1 MGKVLTRTMAAAA
14 GAAMLLPL
22 AACGGS
28 ADAGKTTISFLSWDN
43 EQIMKPFIDEF
54 EKENPDIKVDFGYA
68 PPTNE
73 YIQTL
78 QTRLVGNQAPDVFV
92 ITSENKNDLI
102 DNGYALDMTG
112 KSYVKKLSQANKDF
126 LSRDGKLYG
135 QSISSWAA
143 GIAYNKDL
151 LGQVGY
157 DSVPATWDEF
167 LDLCGKLKNKGI
179 TPYIESLG
187 DGNDRIPDSFMGAVY
202 AKDGVDVTTLADKTP
217 STPGANEKDC
227 VKAWM
232 KVYEK
237 GYASRDN
244 VGVSGDDAKT
254 QFANG
259 QVAMYTT
266 GVWDFSAFEG
276 ASFDWGFAR
285 IPALDKNHEQYSQ
298 GSPSPGLTI
307 YSKLKGDK
315 LKAAEK
321 FLDFMV
327 SDWALKQRSKNGD
340 AITVE
345 GFDSDVAKQYKE
357 IYDENVNTKT
367 VESWLLPSPPS
378 QSGRVIIK
386 HVKNAAVFVYNA
398 ALLSRTCHHNATL
411 TQSFDR
417 TLRLRFGQ
425 SHHLLQVSRVDNRL
439 CNQIRQYTPNGGIGT
454 HTAQIRTRFI
464 QLFA

>member
-1 MGKVLTRTMAAAA
+1 MDGRRAWKPWIKEEHSEHGQGFDQNDGSGGRRRDAAAVGCLRRKRRRGQDHDQLPELGQRA
-14 GAAMLLPL
+14 DHEAVHRRIRKRESRHQSRLRLRAADQRIHPDP
-22 AACGGS
+22 ADPPRRQPGS
-28 ADAGKTTISFLSWDN
+28 GRVRDHLGKQERSHR
-43 EQIMKPFIDEF
+43 Q
-54 EKENPDIKVDFGYA
+54 
-68 PPTNE
+68 
-73 YIQTL
+73 
-78 QTRLVGNQAPDVFV
+78 RLCLGHDRQVLRQ
-92 ITSENKNDLI
+92 E
-102 DNGYALDMTG
+102 
-112 KSYVKKLSQANKDF
+112 LSQANKDF

-357 IYDENVNTKT
+357 IYDENVKTGKYFLYTNFYKKPDVLSSANTAEIQQL
-367 VESWLLPSPPS
+367 VQGSISVDQWA
-378 QSGRVIIK
+378 
-386 HVKNAAVFVYNA
+386 KNIDDKMAA
-398 ALLSRTCHHNATL
+398 
-411 TQSFDR
+411 
-417 TLRLRFGQ
+417 
-425 SHHLLQVSRVDNRL
+425 
-439 CNQIRQYTPNGGIGT
+439 
-454 HTAQIRTRFI
+454 AQ
-464 QLFA
+464 

>member
-1 MGKVLTRTMAAAA
+1 MTK
-14 GAAMLLPL
+14 
-22 AACGGS
+22 
-28 ADAGKTTISFLSWDN
+28 
-43 EQIMKPFIDEF
+43 
-54 EKENPDIKVDFGYA
+54 Y
-68 PPTNE
+68 TNE

-357 IYDENVNTKT
+357 IYDENVKTGKYFLYTNFYKKPDVLSSANTAEIQQL
-367 VESWLLPSPPS
+367 VQGSISVDQWA
-378 QSGRVIIK
+378 
-386 HVKNAAVFVYNA
+386 KNIDDKMAA
-398 ALLSRTCHHNATL
+398 
-411 TQSFDR
+411 
-417 TLRLRFGQ
+417 
-425 SHHLLQVSRVDNRL
+425 
-439 CNQIRQYTPNGGIGT
+439 
-454 HTAQIRTRFI
+454 AQ
-464 QLFA
+464 

>member
-68 PPTNE
+68 PPTTE
-73 YIQTL
+73 YIQPL

-357 IYDENVNTKT
+357 IYDENVKTGKYFLYTNFYKKPDVLSSANTAEIQQL
-367 VESWLLPSPPS
+367 VQGSISVDQWA
-378 QSGRVIIK
+378 
-386 HVKNAAVFVYNA
+386 KNIDDKMAA
-398 ALLSRTCHHNATL
+398 
-411 TQSFDR
+411 
-417 TLRLRFGQ
+417 
-425 SHHLLQVSRVDNRL
+425 
-439 CNQIRQYTPNGGIGT
+439 
-454 HTAQIRTRFI
+454 AQ
-464 QLFA
+464 

>member
-112 KSYVKKLSQANKDF
+112 KSYVKRLSQANKDF

-167 LDLCGKLKNKGI
+167 LDLCGKLKNNG
-179 TPYIESLG
+179 
-187 DGNDRIPDSFMGAVY
+187 
-202 AKDGVDVTTLADKTP
+202 LATV
-217 STPGANEKDC
+217 C
-227 VKAWM
+227 W
-232 KVYEK
+232 
-237 GYASRDN
+237 
-244 VGVSGDDAKT
+244 
-254 QFANG
+254 
-259 QVAMYTT
+259 T
-266 GVWDFSAFEG
+266 GS
-276 ASFDWGFAR
+276 
-285 IPALDKNHEQYSQ
+285 
-298 GSPSPGLTI
+298 
-307 YSKLKGDK
+307 
-315 LKAAEK
+315 
-321 FLDFMV
+321 
-327 SDWALKQRSKNGD
+327 
-340 AITVE
+340 
-345 GFDSDVAKQYKE
+345 
-357 IYDENVNTKT
+357 
-367 VESWLLPSPPS
+367 
-378 QSGRVIIK
+378 
-386 HVKNAAVFVYNA
+386 
-398 ALLSRTCHHNATL
+398 
-411 TQSFDR
+411 
-417 TLRLRFGQ
+417 
-425 SHHLLQVSRVDNRL
+425 
-439 CNQIRQYTPNGGIGT
+439 
-454 HTAQIRTRFI
+454 
-464 QLFA
+464 

>member
-112 KSYVKKLSQANKDF
+112 KSYVKNLSPANKDF

-187 DGNDRIPDSFMGAVY
+187 DGRSY
-202 AKDGVDVTTLADKTP
+202 
-217 STPGANEKDC
+217 
-227 VKAWM
+227 
-232 KVYEK
+232 
-237 GYASRDN
+237 
-244 VGVSGDDAKT
+244 
-254 QFANG
+254 
-259 QVAMYTT
+259 
-266 GVWDFSAFEG
+266 
-276 ASFDWGFAR
+276 
-285 IPALDKNHEQYSQ
+285 
-298 GSPSPGLTI
+298 PGL
-307 YSKLKGDK
+307 LH
-315 LKAAEK
+315 
-321 FLDFMV
+321 
-327 SDWALKQRSKNGD
+327 
-340 AITVE
+340 
-345 GFDSDVAKQYKE
+345 
-357 IYDENVNTKT
+357 
-367 VESWLLPSPPS
+367 
-378 QSGRVIIK
+378 GRG
-386 HVKNAAVFVYNA
+386 
-398 ALLSRTCHHNATL
+398 LCQGWRGCDDLGR
-411 TQSFDR
+411 QDP
-417 TLRLRFGQ
+417 
-425 SHHLLQVSRVDNRL
+425 VDTG
-439 CNQIRQYTPNGGIGT
+439 RQ
-454 HTAQIRTRFI
+454 
-464 QLFA
+464 

>member
-345 GFDSDVAKQYKE
+345 GFE
-357 IYDENVNTKT
+357 I
-367 VESWLLPSPPS
+367 
-378 QSGRVIIK
+378 GRA
-386 HVKNAAVFVYNA
+386 HV
-398 ALLSRTCHHNATL
+398 
-411 TQSFDR
+411 
-417 TLRLRFGQ
+417 
-425 SHHLLQVSRVDNRL
+425 
-439 CNQIRQYTPNGGIGT
+439 
-454 HTAQIRTRFI
+454 
-464 QLFA
+464 

>member
-73 YIQTL
+73 YIQIL

-112 KSYVKKLSQANKDF
+112 KSYVKNLSQANKDF

-357 IYDENVNTKT
+357 IYDENVKTGKYFLYTNFYKKPDVLSSANTAEIQQL
-367 VESWLLPSPPS
+367 VQGSISVDQWA
-378 QSGRVIIK
+378 
-386 HVKNAAVFVYNA
+386 KNIDDKMAA
-398 ALLSRTCHHNATL
+398 
-411 TQSFDR
+411 
-417 TLRLRFGQ
+417 
-425 SHHLLQVSRVDNRL
+425 
-439 CNQIRQYTPNGGIGT
+439 
-454 HTAQIRTRFI
+454 AQ
-464 QLFA
+464 

>member
-73 YIQTL
+73 YIQPL

-357 IYDENVNTKT
+357 IYDENVKTGKYFLYTNFYKKPDVLSSANTAEIQQL
-367 VESWLLPSPPS
+367 VQGSISVDQWA
-378 QSGRVIIK
+378 
-386 HVKNAAVFVYNA
+386 KNIDDKMAA
-398 ALLSRTCHHNATL
+398 
-411 TQSFDR
+411 
-417 TLRLRFGQ
+417 
-425 SHHLLQVSRVDNRL
+425 
-439 CNQIRQYTPNGGIGT
+439 
-454 HTAQIRTRFI
+454 AQ
-464 QLFA
+464 

>member
-1 MGKVLTRTMAAAA
+1 MDGRRAWKPWIKEEHSEHGQGFDQNDGSGGRRRDAAAV
-14 GAAMLLPL
+14 GCLRRKRRRGQDHDQLPEL
-22 AACGGS
+22 GQR
-28 ADAGKTTISFLSWDN
+28 ADHEAVHRRIR
-43 EQIMKPFIDEF
+43 
-54 EKENPDIKVDFGYA
+54 KENPDIKVDFGYA

-357 IYDENVNTKT
+357 IYDENVKTGKYFLYTNFYKKPDVLSSANTAEIQQL
-367 VESWLLPSPPS
+367 VQGSISVDQWA
-378 QSGRVIIK
+378 
-386 HVKNAAVFVYNA
+386 KNIDDKMAA
-398 ALLSRTCHHNATL
+398 
-411 TQSFDR
+411 
-417 TLRLRFGQ
+417 
-425 SHHLLQVSRVDNRL
+425 
-439 CNQIRQYTPNGGIGT
+439 
-454 HTAQIRTRFI
+454 AQ
-464 QLFA
+464 

>member
-1 MGKVLTRTMAAAA
+1 M
-14 GAAMLLPL
+14 
-22 AACGGS
+22 
-28 ADAGKTTISFLSWDN
+28 
-43 EQIMKPFIDEF
+43 
-54 EKENPDIKVDFGYA
+54 
-68 PPTNE
+68 
-73 YIQTL
+73 
-78 QTRLVGNQAPDVFV
+78 
-92 ITSENKNDLI
+92 
-102 DNGYALDMTG
+102 
-112 KSYVKKLSQANKDF
+112 
-126 LSRDGKLYG
+126 
-135 QSISSWAA
+135 
-143 GIAYNKDL
+143 
-151 LGQVGY
+151 
-157 DSVPATWDEF
+157 
-167 LDLCGKLKNKGI
+167 
-179 TPYIESLG
+179 
-187 DGNDRIPDSFMGAVY
+187 
-202 AKDGVDVTTLADKTP
+202 TTLADKTP

-357 IYDENVNTKT
+357 IYDENVKTGKYFLYTNFYKKPDVLSSANTAEIQQL
-367 VESWLLPSPPS
+367 VQGSISVDQWA
-378 QSGRVIIK
+378 
-386 HVKNAAVFVYNA
+386 KNIDDKMAA
-398 ALLSRTCHHNATL
+398 
-411 TQSFDR
+411 
-417 TLRLRFGQ
+417 
-425 SHHLLQVSRVDNRL
+425 
-439 CNQIRQYTPNGGIGT
+439 
-454 HTAQIRTRFI
+454 AQ
-464 QLFA
+464 

>member
-1 MGKVLTRTMAAAA
+1 M
-14 GAAMLLPL
+14 

-167 LDLCGKLKNKGI
+167 LDLCGKCQIRRRDKRGIQSTWRGVRFRPSTGI
-179 TPYIESLG
+179 TALVKSQGEECRYRKSHI
-187 DGNDRIPDSFMGAVY
+187 SFPLHHLQRTNWPGLRGCPAQ
-202 AKDGVDVTTLADKTP
+202 G
-217 STPGANEKDC
+217 TPG
-227 VKAWM
+227 
-232 KVYEK
+232 
-237 GYASRDN
+237 
-244 VGVSGDDAKT
+244 
-254 QFANG
+254 
-259 QVAMYTT
+259 
-266 GVWDFSAFEG
+266 
-276 ASFDWGFAR
+276 
-285 IPALDKNHEQYSQ
+285 
-298 GSPSPGLTI
+298 
-307 YSKLKGDK
+307 
-315 LKAAEK
+315 
-321 FLDFMV
+321 
-327 SDWALKQRSKNGD
+327 
-340 AITVE
+340 
-345 GFDSDVAKQYKE
+345 
-357 IYDENVNTKT
+357 
-367 VESWLLPSPPS
+367 PP
-378 QSGRVIIK
+378 K
-386 HVKNAAVFVYNA
+386 
-398 ALLSRTCHHNATL
+398 
-411 TQSFDR
+411 
-417 TLRLRFGQ
+417 
-425 SHHLLQVSRVDNRL
+425 
-439 CNQIRQYTPNGGIGT
+439 
-454 HTAQIRTRFI
+454 
-464 QLFA
+464 

>member
-298 GSPSPGLTI
+298 GSPSAWSDHLFQAQGRQAQGGREVPRLHGLRLGI
-307 YSKLKGDK
+307 E
-315 LKAAEK
+315 AAQQERRRHHRRRIR
-321 FLDFMV
+321 FR
-327 SDWALKQRSKNGD
+327 RSKAVQGD
-340 AITVE
+340 LRREREDWQV
-345 GFDSDVAKQYKE
+345 
-357 IYDENVNTKT
+357 
-367 VESWLLPSPPS
+367 LP
-378 QSGRVIIK
+378 V
-386 HVKNAAVFVYNA
+386 HE
-398 ALLSRTCHHNATL
+398 
-411 TQSFDR
+411 
-417 TLRLRFGQ
+417 
-425 SHHLLQVSRVDNRL
+425 LLQEARCAFVRQHRRNPAARPRF
-439 CNQIRQYTPNGGIGT
+439 NQRRPVGQE
-454 HTAQIRTRFI
+454 HR
-464 QLFA
+464 